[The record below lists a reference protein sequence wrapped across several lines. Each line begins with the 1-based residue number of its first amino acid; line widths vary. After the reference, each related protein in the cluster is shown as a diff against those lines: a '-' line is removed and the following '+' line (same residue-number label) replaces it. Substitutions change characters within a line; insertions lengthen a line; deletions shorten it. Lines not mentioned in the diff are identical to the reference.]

1 MPYREKSL
9 SGLAQRAGF
18 EFKSTDDH
26 GLHRYLGDF
35 RLGSLGR
42 RRTLDNILRKQDALL
57 EKDTYI
63 FDYSYQEFGTNH
75 TIRQTVFFLQS
86 PKLTLPSLEMQ
97 PETIVH
103 KLGEL
108 FGFDDIDFV
117 RFPKFSK
124 QYRLTGDDEEYIRHH
139 FTEDVLNYFT
149 LNKGWSVEGIGYYLI
164 VYKKGMLLPP
174 EEVMHLFQRGMTV
187 FKLFSAPA

>member
-9 SGLAQRAGF
+9 SGLAHRAGF
-18 EFKSTDDH
+18 EFSAADDF
-26 GLHRYLGDF
+26 GLHRYLSDF
-35 RLGSLGR
+35 RLANRGR
-42 RRTLDNILRKQDALL
+42 RRAVSNILRKQDGLM
-57 EKDTYI
+57 EKDAYI
-63 FDYSYQEFGTNH
+63 FDYSYQDYGDKH
-75 TIRQTVFFLQS
+75 TTRQTVFFLQS
-86 PKLTLPSLEMQ
+86 QQLTLPGLDMQ
-97 PETIVH
+97 PETILH

-124 QYRLTGDDEEYIRHH
+124 QYRLTGDDEDYIRHH
-139 FTEDVLNYFT
+139 FTDDVLNYFT

-174 EEVMHLFQRGMTV
+174 EEILHLFQRGMTV
-187 FKLFSAPA
+187 FKLFSAPD

>member
-9 SGLAQRAGF
+9 SGLAHQAGF
-18 EFKSTDDH
+18 EFSPTDDH
-26 GLHRYLGDF
+26 GLYRFLGDF
-35 RLGSLGR
+35 RLANRGR
-42 RRTLDNILRKQDALL
+42 RRTVENVLRRQDGLL
-57 EKDTYI
+57 EKDAYI
-63 FDYSYQEFGTNH
+63 FDYSYREFGTKH

-86 PKLTLPSLEMQ
+86 QHLTLPGLELQ
-97 PETIVH
+97 PETVIH

-108 FGFDDIDFV
+108 FGYEDIDFL
-117 RFPKFSK
+117 RFPKFSR
-124 QYRLTGDDEEYIRHH
+124 QYRLTGDDEDYIRHH
-139 FTEDVLNYFT
+139 FTADVLNYFT

-174 EEVMHLFQRGMTV
+174 EEIMHLFQRGMTI